1 MKKLLFTILAFVLFT
16 LIVLLRVPGLTTAQ
30 NYTLAI
36 FVLAAALWITEPI
49 PLYVTSLL
57 ILFLAGVILPRCMEG
72 VNFESF
78 TSSFFSPV
86 LLLFMGGF
94 AIATLI
100 TAYRL
105 DDRIAKKI
113 VRNTSGKP
121 LFFLISVTCS
131 TAFMSMWMSNTAA
144 TALMLA
150 VPLPILRKL
159 NADDK
164 FKKALVLCVPFGA
177 SIGGI
182 GTPVGTPP
190 NAIALS
196 QLKNIGIEL
205 SFGKWMLASLP
216 VMILSLAFTIFI
228 LYKLFPPNT
237 KTLPEID
244 LTIEKLTKKQMVT
257 IGVVLLTV
265 ILWLTEPIHGLSS
278 SQVALLPVIF
288 VFGSGMLK
296 RDHFQQLGWNV
307 LVLIAG
313 GTVLGFAINKTG
325 LDVWIIGKIG
335 LQSVSP
341 ILALLIAVFFT
352 GLLSN
357 FMSHTSTAAIVI
369 PIILGLS
376 SGNHSLGAI
385 SVALAASSAMML
397 PVSTPPNA
405 IAYESGMIKI
415 KDMMK
420 AGTVIFLFMVF
431 TIILHILFVW
441 KYLF

>member
-1 MKKLLFTILAFVLFT
+1 MKKLLFTILAFALFA
-16 LIVLLRVPGLTTAQ
+16 LIVFIHIPGLTTAQ

-57 ILFLAGVILPRCMEG
+57 ILFLSGVILPRCMEG

-94 AIATLI
+94 AIATMI

-105 DDRIAKKI
+105 DDRIAKII
-113 VRNTSGKP
+113 VQKTSGKP
-121 LFFLISVTCS
+121 LLFLISIASV
-131 TAFMSMWMSNTAA
+131 TAFLSMWMSNTAA

-159 NADDK
+159 DADDK
-164 FKKALVLCVPFGA
+164 FKKAVVLSVPFGA

-182 GTPVGTPP
+182 ATPVGSPP
-190 NAIALS
+190 NALALS
-196 QLKNIGIEL
+196 QLKNIGIDI
-205 SFGKWMLASLP
+205 SFSKWMIAGLP
-216 VMILSLAFTIFI
+216 VMIISMVFVIFL
-228 LYKLFPPNT
+228 LYKMFPG
-237 KTLPEID
+237 KVKVLPEID
-244 LTIEKLTKKQMVT
+244 VKVDKLTRKQIIAIV
-257 IGVVLLTV
+257 VVLLTV
-265 ILWLTEPIHGLSS
+265 ALWLTSPIHKMSS
-278 SQVALLPVIF
+278 YQVALLPVIF
-288 VFGSGMLK
+288 LFGTGMLK

-313 GTVLGFAINKTG
+313 GTVLGYAISKTG
-325 LDVWIIGKIG
+325 LDIWLISKLG
-335 LQSVSP
+335 LEAVSAT
-341 ILALLIAVFFT
+341 LALVIAAFFT

-357 FMSHTSTAAIVI
+357 FMSNTSTAAII
-369 PIILGLS
+369 LPIILGLS
-376 SGNHSLGAI
+376 AGNTSLSAI
-385 SVALAASSAMML
+385 AIAIAASSAMML

-405 IAYESGMIKI
+405 IAYGSDMIKI
-415 KDMMK
+415 KDMLK
-420 AGTVIFLFMVF
+420 AGTIVFLFMVF
-431 TIILHILFVW
+431 IIILHILFVW

>member
-1 MKKLLFTILAFVLFT
+1 MKKLLFTILAFALFA
-16 LIVLLRVPGLTTAQ
+16 LIVFIHIPGLTTAQ

-94 AIATLI
+94 AIATMI

-105 DDRIAKKI
+105 DDRIAKII
-113 VRNTSGKP
+113 VQKTSGKP
-121 LFFLISVTCS
+121 LMFLISIASV
-131 TAFMSMWMSNTAA
+131 TAFLSMWMSNTAA

-159 NADDK
+159 DADDK
-164 FKKALVLCVPFGA
+164 FKKAVILSVPFGA

-182 GTPVGTPP
+182 GTPVGSPP
-190 NAIALS
+190 NALALS
-196 QLKNIGIEL
+196 QLKNIGMDI
-205 SFGKWMLASLP
+205 SFGKWMIAGLP
-216 VMILSLAFTIFI
+216 VMIITMAFMIFL
-228 LYKLFPPNT
+228 LYKMFPG
-237 KTLPEID
+237 KVKVLPEID
-244 LTIEKLTKKQMVT
+244 IKVDKLTRKQ
-257 IGVVLLTV
+257 IIAIAVVLVTV
-265 ILWLTEPIHGLSS
+265 ALWLTSPIHKLSS
-278 SQVALLPVIF
+278 YQVALLPVIF
-288 VFGSGMLK
+288 LFGSGMLK

-313 GTVLGFAINKTG
+313 GTVLGFAISKTG
-325 LDVWIIGKIG
+325 LDVWLINKLG
-335 LQSVSP
+335 LEAVSAT
-341 ILALLIAVFFT
+341 LALVIAAFFT

-357 FMSHTSTAAIVI
+357 FMSNTSTAAIVL

-376 SGNHSLGAI
+376 AGNTSLSAI
-385 SVALAASSAMML
+385 AIAIAASSAMML

-405 IAYESGMIKI
+405 IAYGSDMIKI
-415 KDMMK
+415 KDMLK
-420 AGTVIFLFMVF
+420 AGTVVFLFMSF

>member
-1 MKKLLFTILAFVLFT
+1 MKKLLFTILAFALFM
-16 LIVLLRVPGLTTAQ
+16 LIVLVHVPGLTTAQ
-30 NYTLAI
+30 NYTFAI
-36 FVLAAALWITEPI
+36 FVLAAVLWITEPI

-57 ILFLAGVILPRCMEG
+57 ILFLAGVILPGCMEG

-113 VRNTSGKP
+113 VQNTSGKP

-216 VMILSLAFTIFI
+216 VMILSLVFTIFI
-228 LYKLFPPNT
+228 LYKLFPPNA
-237 KTLPEID
+237 KILPEID
-244 LTIEKLTKKQMVT
+244 LTIEKLTKKQMIT

-288 VFGSGMLK
+288 IFGSGMLK

-325 LDVWIIGKIG
+325 LDVWMIGKIG

-369 PIILGLS
+369 PIVLGLS
-376 SGNHSLGAI
+376 TGNHSLGAI

-405 IAYESGMIKI
+405 IAYESGMVKI

-420 AGTVIFLFMVF
+420 AGTVVFLFMIF

-441 KYLF
+441 KYIF

>member
-1 MKKLLFTILAFVLFT
+1 MKKLLFTILAFVLFA
-16 LIVLLRVPGLTTAQ
+16 LIVFIHVPGLTVPQ

-94 AIATLI
+94 AIATMI

-105 DDRIAKKI
+105 DDRIAKII
-113 VRNTSGKP
+113 VQKTSGKP
-121 LFFLISVTCS
+121 LLFLISIASV
-131 TAFMSMWMSNTAA
+131 TAFLSMWMSNTAA

-159 NADDK
+159 DVDDK
-164 FKKALVLCVPFGA
+164 FKKAVVLSVPFGA

-182 GTPVGTPP
+182 GTPVGSPP
-190 NAIALS
+190 NALALS
-196 QLKNIGIEL
+196 QLKNIGLDI
-205 SFGKWMLASLP
+205 SFGKWMVAGLP
-216 VMILSLAFTIFI
+216 VMIITMAFMIFL
-228 LYKLFPPNT
+228 LYKMFPG
-237 KTLPEID
+237 KAKVLPEID
-244 LTIEKLTKKQMVT
+244 IKVDRLTRKQ
-257 IGVVLLTV
+257 IIAIAVVLITV
-265 ILWLTEPIHGLSS
+265 ALWLTSPIHKLSS
-278 SQVALLPVIF
+278 YQVALLPVIF
-288 VFGSGMLK
+288 LFGSGMLK

-313 GTVLGFAINKTG
+313 GTVLGFAISKTG
-325 LDVWIIGKIG
+325 LDVWLINKLG
-335 LQSVSP
+335 LEAVSAT
-341 ILALLIAVFFT
+341 LALVIAAFFT

-357 FMSHTSTAAIVI
+357 FMSNTSTAAIVL

-376 SGNHSLGAI
+376 AGNTSLSAI
-385 SVALAASSAMML
+385 AIAIAASSAMML

-405 IAYESGMIKI
+405 IAYGSDMIKI
-415 KDMMK
+415 KDMLK
-420 AGTVIFLFMVF
+420 AGTVVFLFMSF

>member
-228 LYKLFPPNT
+228 LYKLFPPNA

>member
-1 MKKLLFTILAFVLFT
+1 
-16 LIVLLRVPGLTTAQ
+16 
-30 NYTLAI
+30 
-36 FVLAAALWITEPI
+36 
-49 PLYVTSLL
+49 
-57 ILFLAGVILPRCMEG
+57 
-72 VNFESF
+72 
-78 TSSFFSPV
+78 
-86 LLLFMGGF
+86 
-94 AIATLI
+94 
-100 TAYRL
+100 
-105 DDRIAKKI
+105 
-113 VRNTSGKP
+113 
-121 LFFLISVTCS
+121 
-131 TAFMSMWMSNTAA
+131 MWMSNTAA

-216 VMILSLAFTIFI
+216 VMVLSLAFTIFI
-228 LYKLFPPNT
+228 LYKLFPPNA
-237 KTLPEID
+237 KILPEID

-325 LDVWIIGKIG
+325 LDVWMIGKIG

-376 SGNHSLGAI
+376 TGNHSLGAI

-415 KDMMK
+415 KDMLK
-420 AGTVIFLFMVF
+420 AGTIVFLFMVF